1 MADDAPVTV
10 QVASDADI
18 VRARQIGRQ
27 MASALGFSDTDLTLV
42 ATAISELARNITLYA
57 GSGEIV
63 LRVIADS
70 RREGIEVVARD
81 RGPGIEDIER
91 AMQDGFTT
99 GEGMGLGLP
108 GARRLMDE
116 LTLVA
121 PLGVGTTVTVR
132 KWKYRRA
139 V

>member
-1 MADDAPVTV
+1 M
-10 QVASDADI
+10 ASDADI

-27 MASALGFSDTDLTLV
+27 MASALGFSDTDATLV

-91 AMQDGFTT
+91 AMQDGYTT
-99 GEGMGLGLP
+99 GKGMGLGLP

-132 KWKYRRA
+132 KWKYRR
-139 V
+139 VV